1 MIREGALAL
10 ESRSPLSENYR
21 WWGEWGRLGAGGSPP
36 DPEVQQLCVVFE
48 AEDQA
53 ENMR

>member
-1 MIREGALAL
+1 MRGHLGWKAGPRSQRITSGGG
-10 ESRSPLSENYR
+10 SR
-21 WWGEWGRLGAGGSPP
+21 GRLGAGGSPP

>member
-1 MIREGALAL
+1 MTRDGAHGLA
-10 ESRSPLSENYR
+10 SWSPLSENYR
-21 WWGEWGRLGAGGSPP
+21 RWGEWGAAGGWGSPP